1 MRSSSANTIDLCS
14 RVLTFGND
22 LLHGDLVP
30 SDGEAL
36 ANEIPASMTGSGGA
50 AATSRTGPGAHQLAA
65 GIEEL
70 PHGAE
75 ATGGVFVTSITHTHT
90 EGHAHRHASEQL
102 APSTASTVTQWSR
115 RVHPTNQTS
124 YLASSLLPLT
134 KHALMHLPAT
144 MMLRQISLS
153 SPLCLC
159 EANFPLACQRKPVGD
174 GWSACE

>member
-36 ANEIPASMTGSGGA
+36 ANEIPASMTGPGGA

-75 ATGGVFVTSITHTHT
+75 ATGGVFVTSITHTHRGT
-90 EGHAHRHASEQL
+90 RTQTRVRTARSIHRIDGNAMVKTGAPHEPDLVSGQQPTSTHKTRTDAS
-102 APSTASTVTQWSR
+102 ASDDDVE
-115 RVHPTNQTS
+115 
-124 YLASSLLPLT
+124 ADLPF
-134 KHALMHLPAT
+134 LP
-144 MMLRQISLS
+144 
-153 SPLCLC
+153 PL
-159 EANFPLACQRKPVGD
+159 PV
-174 GWSACE
+174 